1 MASFEKFTDAAVVNE
16 LRHNNRL
23 INNDKNP
30 DIDSSRT
37 HLNYSLTP
45 YLDIPEDEYY
55 ARREEIRKIEYEHY
69 KQRKSECY
77 VYNRDDIK
85 TLAGCIVTLPKEIT
99 DPTEQKEF
107 FKTVTSFLSDRYGK
121 ENVVSAT
128 VHCDEGKTITITDSN
143 GDVFQEFHVGQP
155 HLHLTWIPAT
165 EIDHAALSAKPHHCT
180 GMDSYQDKVSAND
193 VLTKHDLQTL
203 HPDMQKYLDN
213 HNVKGRVYIKPDG
226 SGKNFNLSV
235 NQMKEITTKT
245 GIIFDKPL
253 DQKMMDIISENEHI
267 KISDKQLREQITE
280 LKAEVEV
287 SHEKIKELTNE
298 KVKSSSTDHEWGA
311 DTDTWGKQQSTN
323 TWGHDNDHTHTY

>member
-165 EIDHAALSAKPHHCT
+165 EIDHDVLSAKPHHCT
-180 GMDSYQDKVSAND
+180 GMDSFQDKISAND
-193 VLTKHDLQTL
+193 VITKRDLQTL

-213 HNVKGRVYIKPDG
+213 HNVKGRVYVKPDG
-226 SGKNFNLSV
+226 SGKNINLSV
-235 NQMKEITTKT
+235 KQMKEITAKT
-245 GIIFDKPL
+245 GIVFDKPL
-253 DQKMMDIISENEHI
+253 DQKMMEIISENEQI
-267 KISDKQLREQITE
+267 KLSDKQLQAKITE

-287 SHEKIKELTNE
+287 SHEKIEELTNE

-311 DTDTWGKQQSTN
+311 DIDTWGNSQSN